1 MSVIQIHNVE
11 QGTPEWHALRAGLP
25 TASMFSAIMD
35 RKKNG
40 EPTAARQKYLYTLA
54 GQRITGK
61 IVETY
66 SGGNLERGKIMEDE
80 ARKFY
85 VFQSDETVE
94 QVGFVTNS
102 IWRAGASPDSNV
114 GTNGLLEIKSKEPHI
129 LLECLEAD
137 EVPEEHVA
145 QCQGQLAV
153 ACRNWLD
160 FTAYWPGMPKF
171 IKRLQRDEAYIAKLK
186 VEVAEFNDELDALV
200 RKYS

>member
-11 QGTPEWHALRAGLP
+11 QGTDSWHALRAGLP
-25 TASMFSAIMD
+25 TASCFSAIMD

-40 EPTAARQKYLYTLA
+40 DPTAARQKYLYTLA

-66 SGGNLERGKIMEDE
+66 SGGALERGKIMEDE

-85 VFQSDETVE
+85 VFQSDQTCE

-102 IWRAGASPDSNV
+102 IWHAGASPDSLV
-114 GTNGLLEIKSKEPHI
+114 GSEGMLEIKTKLPDL

-153 ACRNWLD
+153 AQRAWVDLCC
-160 FTAYWPGMPKF
+160 YWPGMPKF
-171 IKRLQRDEAYIAKLK
+171 IKRIPRDETYIAKLK
-186 VEVAEFNDELDALV
+186 IEVRQFNEELDALV
-200 RKYS
+200 EKYK

>member
-25 TASMFSAIMD
+25 TASCFDHIIA
-35 RKKNG
+35 RKKDG
-40 EPTAARQKYLYTLA
+40 KPTAARQKYLYTLA
-54 GQRITGK
+54 GQRLTGQ

-66 SGGNLERGKIMEDE
+66 SGGALERGKVMEDE

-85 VFQSDETVE
+85 VFQSDQTCE

-102 IWRAGASPDSNV
+102 IWRAGASPDSLV
-114 GTNGLLEIKSKEPHI
+114 GSAGMLEIKTKEPHI

-137 EVPEEHVA
+137 EVPEEHIA

-153 ACRNWLD
+153 GNRAWVD
-160 FTAYWPGMPKF
+160 FCAYWPGMPKF
-171 IKRLQRDEAYIAKLK
+171 IKRLERNEPYIAKLR
-186 VEVAEFNDELDALV
+186 VEVDQFNEELDALV
-200 RKYS
+200 EKYK